1 MDCSKPMTR
10 ALRRHHIARLKRNR
24 RFYFGKDL
32 AKDPVDLGITV
43 TTAARCSCALCGNP
57 RRIFLEVTPQER
69 RLFQD
74 LGEE

>member
-1 MDCSKPMTR
+1 MAKAMTR
-10 ALRRHHIARLKRNR
+10 ALRRHHIARLKRAR

-57 RRIFLEVTPQER
+57 RKYFLELTMQER
-69 RLFQD
+69 RLFQEV
-74 LGEE
+74 GEE

>member
-1 MDCSKPMTR
+1 MAKEMTR
-10 ALRRHHIARLKRNR
+10 ALRRHHVARLKRSR

-57 RRIFLEVTPQER
+57 RRIFLELTMQER